1 MKPAKDG
8 KKLWKRVTVK
18 VIVGDKTMHHQFVA
32 PAQRGYSELDIE
44 GILERAIEY
53 LDQKFPVLEFKQMKL
68 SENAF
73 NFIAVG
79 PRIGAQ
85 NEGRT
90 NRLGEDGSDS
100 TGRMREA
107 GPQDRSVAA
116 GKT

>member
-8 KKLWKRVTVK
+8 KKLWKRVTIK

-32 PAQRGYSELDIE
+32 PAQRGYSESDIE
-44 GILERAIEY
+44 ETLERVIEY
-53 LDQKFPVLEFKQMKL
+53 LDQKFPVLEFKQVKL

-90 NRLGEDGSDS
+90 DRVGEDVSSSNGSV
-100 TGRMREA
+100 REA
-107 GPQDRSVAA
+107 GPPNRSVAA
-116 GKT
+116 GK